1 MQEEYDSLLKN
12 RTWPRA
18 TWFHGGGNTLLE
30 YFFEGSLLE
39 YYETSSYDD
48 TGESLMVLTLING
61 AKHDRT
67 SKSSNE
73 VGHSISIDNLSTRH

>member
-1 MQEEYDSLLKN
+1 MTQVDLERPQEALDDQKWRKAMQEEYDSLLKN

-39 YYETSSYDD
+39 YYETSSDHHMMIQ
-48 TGESLMVLTLING
+48 ER
-61 AKHDRT
+61 A
-67 SKSSNE
+67 
-73 VGHSISIDNLSTRH
+73 

>member
-39 YYETSSYDD
+39 YYETSSDHHMMIQ
-48 TGESLMVLTLING
+48 ER
-61 AKHDRT
+61 A
-67 SKSSNE
+67 
-73 VGHSISIDNLSTRH
+73 